1 MGTRCL
7 TVIKEGD
14 KSSSDICVIYRQMDG
29 YPSGHGEDI
38 KRLIGNIVVTNGY
51 LGEDTTVANGMGCLA
66 AQLVTG
72 LKLDVLKHNEK
83 MIEWRK
89 KILPQLPDCK
99 AGMAGGIYICSAG
112 TRDICDYTY
121 TIYLIKVEKEQEDDL
136 VDSFFAGE
144 LYLMVE
150 SHGGISDIHGKSMY
164 DGLLREFS
172 SEACNFEGD

>member
-14 KSSSDICVIYRQMDG
+14 KSSSDLCVIYRQMDG

-51 LGEDTTVANGMGCLA
+51 GDDTTVANGMGCLA

-72 LKLDVLKHNEK
+72 LKLDILKHHKK
-83 MIEWRK
+83 MK
-89 KILPQLPDCK
+89 KGK
-99 AGMAGGIYICSAG
+99 KKNKVGMAGGIYIYSAG
-112 TRDICDYTY
+112 TRDVWEDYTY
-121 TIYLIKVEKEQEDDL
+121 TIYLVKNESIQENDL
-136 VDSFFAGE
+136 VSAGA

-150 SHGGISDIHGKSMY
+150 SHGGIVY

-172 SEACNFEGD
+172 SEACNSEGD